1 MEPSPGAND
10 ELYRLRAVE
19 KRYGKGAAAVV
30 ALRGVD
36 LEIRSGEFVVVAG
49 ASGAGKSTLL
59 QLLGGLDRASAGSV
73 AFEGTDLGTLGDD
86 DLAQLRLRSFGFV
99 FQQFNLIPTLTAA
112 ENIELA
118 LAPAALPAHERRQRV
133 EALLDQVGLSPRRRH
148 LPGQLSGG
156 EQQRVAIARALANT
170 PHVLLADEPTGNL
183 DSTTGEGILGL
194 LRALVD
200 QDRRTV
206 VLVTHDREIA
216 ARAPVLLRMHDGK
229 LEREPDAGP
238 SPNATTRPAS

>member
-1 MEPSPGAND
+1 
-10 ELYRLRAVE
+10 
-19 KRYGKGAAAVV
+19 
-30 ALRGVD
+30 
-36 LEIRSGEFVVVAG
+36 
-49 ASGAGKSTLL
+49 
-59 QLLGGLDRASAGSV
+59 
-73 AFEGTDLGTLGDD
+73 
-86 DLAQLRLRSFGFV
+86 
-99 FQQFNLIPTLTAA
+99 
-112 ENIELA
+112 
-118 LAPAALPAHERRQRV
+118 V

-200 QDRRTV
+200 QDGRTV

-216 ARAPVLLRMHDGK
+216 ARAPVLLRMRDGK

-238 SPNATTRPAS
+238 SPNAATRPAS